1 MLNRYV
7 YKNQKKLRCG
17 YTTGTCAAAAA
28 KAAAVMLLSGKR
40 KTEITIK
47 TPSAVVLTLAVEDIC
62 QKADK
67 VSCAIRKD
75 SGDDPD
81 VTNHILVYA
90 EVTYC
95 VQGFVVDG
103 GIGVGRITKKG
114 LSREIGMAA
123 INPVPLHMIQNA
135 LEEAADIFQYEGGLS
150 AVISVPE
157 GVEIA
162 KKTFNPRLG
171 IEGGIS
177 ILGTSG
183 IVEPMSEQALLDTI
197 RTEMK
202 MHIANGE
209 QNLLI
214 TPGNYGQD
222 FLLEQLHI
230 PIEYSIKCS
239 NYIGDTIDMGCEFGV
254 QGILFVG
261 HIGKLVKLGAGVMN
275 THSKVADA
283 RMETLA
289 ACAVLAGG
297 SLELVKTILTCITT
311 DAALEVLDRAGLL
324 KETMRQLMH
333 KIDAVLQHR
342 AGESLKIGAIVFSNE
357 YGVLGKTQKADEL
370 LKDWRNIC
378 YRSSEQVRERR
389 T

>member
-1 MLNRYV
+1 MLDRYV
-7 YKNQKKLRCG
+7 FKNQKKLRCG

-28 KAAAVMLLSGKR
+28 KAAAIMLLSR
-40 KTEITIK
+40 EPKTDVTIQ
-47 TPSAVVLTLAVEDIC
+47 TPAGIVLTLSIEDIR
-62 QKADK
+62 QEADK
-67 VSCAIRKD
+67 VSCAVRKD

-81 VTNHILVYA
+81 VTNGILVYA
-90 EVTYC
+90 EVTFC
-95 VQGFVVDG
+95 KQGFPVDG
-103 GIGVGRITKKG
+103 GTGVGRITKKG

-123 INPVPLHMIQNA
+123 INPVPLHMIQHA
-135 LEEAADIFQYEGGLS
+135 LEAAADTFQYEGGLS

-209 QNLLI
+209 QSLLI

-222 FLLEQLHI
+222 FLREQLHI
-230 PIEYSIKCS
+230 PIEHSIKCS

-254 QGILFVG
+254 QGMLFVG

-275 THSKVADA
+275 THSKIADA

-297 SLELVKTILTCITT
+297 SISLIQEILTCMTT
-311 DAALEVLDRAGLL
+311 DAAVEVLHQSGLL
-324 KETMRQLMH
+324 KETMTQLMY
-333 KIDAVLQHR
+333 KIDTALQHR
-342 AGESLKIGAIVFSNE
+342 AGESLQIGAIVFSNE
-357 YGVLGKTQKADEL
+357 YGLLGKTKKADKL
-370 LKDWRNIC
+370 LKDWRQIC
-378 YRSSEQVRERR
+378 YRSSEQVREQR

>member
-1 MLNRYV
+1 MLDRYV
-7 YKNQKKLRCG
+7 FKNQKKLRCG

-28 KAAAVMLLSGKR
+28 KAAAIMLLSR
-40 KTEITIK
+40 EPKTEVTIQ
-47 TPSAVVLTLAVEDIC
+47 TPAGIVLTLSIEDIR
-62 QKADK
+62 QEADK
-67 VSCAIRKD
+67 VSCAVRKD

-81 VTNHILVYA
+81 VTNGILVYA
-90 EVTYC
+90 EVTFC
-95 VQGFVVDG
+95 KQGFPVDG
-103 GIGVGRITKKG
+103 GTGVGRITKKG

-123 INPVPLHMIQNA
+123 INPVPLHMIQHA
-135 LEEAADIFQYEGGLS
+135 LEAAADIFQYEGGLS

-209 QNLLI
+209 QSLLI

-222 FLLEQLHI
+222 FLREQLHI
-230 PIEYSIKCS
+230 PIEHSIKCS

-254 QGILFVG
+254 QGMLFVG

-297 SLELVKTILTCITT
+297 SISLIQEILTCMTT
-311 DAALEVLDRAGLL
+311 DAAVEVLHQSGLL
-324 KETMRQLMH
+324 KETMTQLMY
-333 KIDAVLQHR
+333 KIDTALQHR
-342 AGESLKIGAIVFSNE
+342 AGESLQIGAIVFSNE
-357 YGVLGKTQKADEL
+357 YGLLGKTKKADKL
-370 LKDWRNIC
+370 LKDWRQIC
-378 YRSSEQVRERR
+378 YRSSEQVREQR